1 MLEDNKKTTVKKVKK
16 VKKITPSAPKVAKKA
31 VTKKPSKEDL
41 KKEWT
46 KAHNSL
52 KEAKRCG
59 DKSEIKKWNELL
71 RNLSDELSKL

>member
-1 MLEDNKKTTVKKVKK
+1 MLEDNKKTTVKRVKK
-16 VKKITPSAPKVAKKA
+16 VTPSSPKVAKKVVA
-31 VTKKPSKEDL
+31 KKASKEDL

-46 KAHNSL
+46 KAHNLL
-52 KEAKRCG
+52 KEAKKCG

>member
-1 MLEDNKKTTVKKVKK
+1 MLEDNKKTTVKRVKK
-16 VKKITPSAPKVAKKA
+16 VTPSAPKVAKK
-31 VTKKPSKEDL
+31 VVVKKASKEDL

-46 KAHNSL
+46 KAHNLL
-52 KEAKRCG
+52 KEAKKCG